1 MTDVWNL
8 SAIEGWEKIHG
19 KHPTQKPINLLA
31 RVIAASTRP
40 GAWILD
46 PFAGSSTTG
55 VTANLLKRRFLGIDI
70 EQKYLELSIL
80 RRKDLDF
87 PKVRADFLSRIYSIN
102 VHAISLEDK

>member
-1 MTDVWNL
+1 MFGICLLLRD
-8 SAIEGWEKIHG
+8 G
-19 KHPTQKPINLLA
+19 KRYTVNILLKKPINLLA

-70 EQKYLELSIL
+70 EQKV
-80 RRKDLDF
+80 
-87 PKVRADFLSRIYSIN
+87 P
-102 VHAISLEDK
+102 